1 MSPKARHKLILWT
14 FSLPILPYVLI
25 MIVLALTIAYLPY
38 TDHNRVLDWFERQ
51 ITKPIKWRN
60 EIGIVKR
67 SYDRAHLF
75 DYIKSFK

>member
-1 MSPKARHKLILWT
+1 MTPKARHKLILWT
-14 FSLPILPYVLI
+14 FSLPILPYI
-25 MIVLALTIAYLPY
+25 ITMMVLALIIAYLPG
-38 TDHNRVLDWFERQ
+38 TDTDRVLDWFERQ
-51 ITKPIKWRN
+51 ILKPIKWRN